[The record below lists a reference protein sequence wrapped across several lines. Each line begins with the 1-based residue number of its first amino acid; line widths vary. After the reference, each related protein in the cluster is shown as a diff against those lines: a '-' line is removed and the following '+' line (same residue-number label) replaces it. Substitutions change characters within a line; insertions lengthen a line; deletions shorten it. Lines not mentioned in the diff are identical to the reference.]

1 MHSSE
6 ISYDRN
12 LKRTRSYENGLGV
25 EFLLFVDQFYGSPT
39 RSLFLSLF
47 PFLSLFLSPCIRSPF
62 GYSSPVFAALR
73 RTPINRIIRE
83 RPLPWNGQLIWPRL
97 NSGLSH
103 FQNLEERRQRRTDEN
118 HRRPLSWMRYSVR
131 NGGRDGSILMSLLN
145 FNDVRIPSTA
155 AHVILR
161 S

>member
-12 LKRTRSYENGLGV
+12 SRRTRSYENGLGV
-25 EFLLFVDQFYGSPT
+25 EFLLFVDQFHGSPT
-39 RSLFLSLF
+39 RSLFLSLS
-47 PFLSLFLSPCIRSPF
+47 LSLPLHPIFVRIFIARFRCIAQNADKSHYPGTTVALKRAA
-62 GYSSPVFAALR
+62 YLAALKFR
-73 RTPINRIIRE
+73 SKPFSE
-83 RPLPWNGQLIWPRL
+83 PG
-97 NSGLSH
+97 
-103 FQNLEERRQRRTDEN
+103 EEKRQRWTDEN

-131 NGGRDGSILMSLLN
+131 SGGRDGSILMSLLN
-145 FNDVRIPSTA
+145 FNDVGIPSTA